1 MEIQLKRRFIGSEY
15 TIGAMSINGVYLCDT
30 LEPVTRGEKKIAP
43 KTAIPYGRYEVRLTM
58 SARFGRVL
66 PLLINV
72 PSFEGVR
79 IHRGNSAKDTA
90 GCILPGE
97 NKVKGRVIN
106 STGYELKIVDLLRKA
121 EQRKEKTFIEIEE
134 DNLIIRRR
142 DHIRGV

>member
-30 LEPVTRGEKKIAP
+30 LEPVTRDVNKNGRFDNGEKKIAP

-121 EQRKEKTFIEIEE
+121 EQRKERTFIEI
-134 DNLIIRRR
+134 
-142 DHIRGV
+142 V